1 MEHKTKRFLYLT
13 FGWFMFSL
21 GFIGVFLPVLPTTPF
36 MILALWGFS
45 RGSESLHRWLY
56 NHPRFGTALRDWDQF
71 GMIPLK
77 VKFTAIFMMSISAVY
92 LTFLSGAPNIAIIV
106 VLGIMVYSAIYVMT
120 RPSRIIEKVEPANT
134 EDKVD
139 PTDGEENPANTTPH
153 PEP

>member
-1 MEHKTKRFLYLT
+1 
-13 FGWFMFSL
+13 MFSL

-77 VKFTAIFMMSISAVY
+77 VKFTAIFMMRISAVY
-92 LTFLSGAPNIAIIV
+92 LTFFSGAPNIAIIV
-106 VLGIMVYSAIYVMT
+106 VLGIMVYGAIYVMT
-120 RPSRIIEKVEPANT
+120 RPSRITEKVEP
-134 EDKVD
+134 
-139 PTDGEENPANTTPH
+139 TDSEETSPNTTPH